1 MGGCTKLNSTHYQ
14 KASSI
19 KNELHF
25 LSCRPNI
32 SPCSQTLL
40 DIANDY
46 PTPQSDKNLVAE
58 DIIYLHQ

>member
-1 MGGCTKLNSTHYQ
+1 MGGSTKLNSTHYQ

-25 LSCRPNI
+25 LSYRPNR
-32 SPCSQTLL
+32 SPCSQTLW
-40 DIANDY
+40 DIANGY
-46 PTPQSDKNLVAE
+46 PPQSDKNLVAE